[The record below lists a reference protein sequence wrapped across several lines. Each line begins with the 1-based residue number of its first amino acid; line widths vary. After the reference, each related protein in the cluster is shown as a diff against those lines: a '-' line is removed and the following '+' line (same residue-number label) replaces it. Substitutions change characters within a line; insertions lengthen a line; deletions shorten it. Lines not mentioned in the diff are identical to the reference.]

1 MIMTHN
7 SRAPNNNND
16 GDDPFGDGQQEGDDA
31 RPGYLRAMD
40 EMIEAGKDGPWY
52 T

>member
-1 MIMTHN
+1 MIMTHS
-7 SRAPNNNND
+7 SRPLNNNND
-16 GDDPFGDGQQEGDDA
+16 DDNPFGADEQEGDDA

>member
-1 MIMTHN
+1 MTHN
-7 SRAPNNNND
+7 SRDAATRND
-16 GDDPFGDGQQEGDDA
+16 DDNPFGAEDQEDRDDA

-40 EMIEAGKDGPWY
+40 DMIEAGKDGPWY